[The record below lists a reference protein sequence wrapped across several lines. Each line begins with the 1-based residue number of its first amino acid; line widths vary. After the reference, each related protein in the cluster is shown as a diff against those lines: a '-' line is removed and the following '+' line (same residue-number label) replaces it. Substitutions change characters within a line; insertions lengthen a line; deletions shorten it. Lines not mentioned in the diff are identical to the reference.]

1 MLSLKESG
9 YVRQKENIHHE
20 AVCGSVQAL
29 LAELPME
36 PMQCRAAR
44 GLLHWTQNELARRAG
59 VSDVTI
65 RGFENDQTT
74 PTRATLAVLRQAF
87 EKGGVEFTNDDQP
100 GVRMKRKRR
109 KSK

>member
-1 MLSLKESG
+1 MFAK
-9 YVRQKENIHHE
+9 RKIFIMDE

-100 GVRMKRKRR
+100 GVRMKRKGR
-109 KSK
+109 KPK

>member
-1 MLSLKESG
+1 MFAK
-9 YVRQKENIHHE
+9 RKIFIMDE

-87 EKGGVEFTNDDQP
+87 EKAGVEFTNDEHP
-100 GVRMKRKRR
+100 GVRMKRRGR
-109 KSK
+109 KPK